1 MNLIFRKVKTNKL
14 SIPEEALE
22 TQDSVKPRRDVF
34 AYLKDIVERIDN
46 VAKAEVANAMSTIQK
61 IYDYFGTDDIDEDD
75 IRELASKVK
84 AFYDEINTDMF
95 SVGFYSAD
103 PVKKA
108 ASQIAKAI
116 SDIGEVLDEDDPL
129 TILMTFSGDPLS
141 DLQPLMDLFKQLD
154 TDFEKIEKQLA
165 TRKQNLGN
173 IGETESGDTRYADDT
188 DTINACLNALG
199 EEVHA

>member
-1 MNLIFRKVKTNKL
+1 M
-14 SIPEEALE
+14 
-22 TQDSVKPRRDVF
+22 F

>member
-1 MNLIFRKVKTNKL
+1 M
-14 SIPEEALE
+14 
-22 TQDSVKPRRDVF
+22 
-34 AYLKDIVERIDN
+34 
-46 VAKAEVANAMSTIQK
+46 
-61 IYDYFGTDDIDEDD
+61 
-75 IRELASKVK
+75 
-84 AFYDEINTDMF
+84 
-95 SVGFYSAD
+95 
-103 PVKKA
+103 
-108 ASQIAKAI
+108 
-116 SDIGEVLDEDDPL
+116 LDEDDPL